1 MHYNITNNNTNIN
14 KYMNINDKI
23 SEIYYCISSERKDSA
38 RKRISNRFGISVD
51 SAKINW
57 IYNKKTP
64 PEHAEE
70 VLKILRDEVKT
81 QANQLNDLIK

>member
-1 MHYNITNNNTNIN
+1 
-14 KYMNINDKI
+14 MNINDKI
-23 SEIYYCISSERKDSA
+23 SEIYYCISCERKDSA

-64 PEHAEE
+64 PEHADTD
-70 VLKILRDEVKT
+70 R
-81 QANQLNDLIK
+81 